1 MIETS
6 SDGRPVFEED
16 RVLDEQ
22 AQEDLELFGR
32 RPAPKDPDEVLLQ
45 ALNNEENMPEQAPTS
60 GPHVQG
66 KVEDADGVDMGI
78 AITDTRKDP
87 QEERKGASI
96 ISNVPKSQDISG
108 ESVYPSNTGRRPQE
122 DGISSPQ
129 GYQSEALPETQS
141 EPTQLLNWLERTV
154 RVDQPTAIHKRL
166 LIKEDLRNEAISQ
179 ETQVIEVL
187 RNVLIASAPQD
198 DKIKPDSQD
207 EYDAEII
214 PFGARIYYRNL
225 LDRFPKA
232 PKYLARRLAEANWE
246 RANRLG
252 KARFPVFNIQ
262 SEQLNLEGA
271 FGSSDGSSSYLSDP
285 IRGITVSGDA
295 PSNQVSRDK
304 EKGVDD
310 PMLLNPHSPIEH
322 TSNKGKHMCHLCNTS
337 FRRPRQ
343 LKRHQ
348 NRMHSLSGQVK
359 CPDCSST
366 FDDERMCER
375 HWHFTHSKVV
385 YSCPEC
391 SKKSKDSN
399 VLQRHVQCDH
409 PNSVYALFGVK
420 IPDDSEPESMVSSRL
435 ESSLKRSQT
444 KTTNI
449 SVMTRTTSIPDIP
462 DSRDSPTAMSG
473 PKRSVVDTITTGS
486 SEMSSTDRKICE
498 SIFDALTNPLHLET
512 LANPQLIRH
521 CSERNK
527 VDITH
532 IATKLNRLSRFTPA
546 ARNRF
551 KVTRLSLECN
561 TCRIQDF
568 ECSMQ
573 LPECRTCIKLGTEC
587 DYRATEGTEY
597 KDKEDFRKDFHR
609 MLVACNAYW
618 RLHSPCHPKSSS
630 PEALQSLFNTL
641 WKKKTG
647 VDLPKLRGRF
657 ENKPSTTRR
666 VEKRER
672 RPGVDALS
680 RNKSED
686 DGRDIPDTMLGLT
699 IAEIQI
705 LREHMERESRHWGR
719 RASRHRRSD
728 GGSSDYWSGASNRR
742 SRAGSAFSSRNSS
755 LHGYDVYDPEEQTM
769 DIDSSRS
776 STKGLSALNR
786 NKIPSSTFQ
795 LPPPPVYLGSQ
806 TSFECDICGQTI
818 SLTRKREW
826 R

>member
-16 RVLDEQ
+16 RVVDEQ

-45 ALNNEENMPEQAPTS
+45 VLNNEENMPEQASTS

-66 KVEDADGVDMGI
+66 KVEDADGIDVGI
-78 AITDTRKDP
+78 AITDTRNHP
-87 QEERKGASI
+87 QEEWKGASI

-129 GYQSEALPETQS
+129 SYQSEALPETQS
-141 EPTQLLNWLERTV
+141 EPTRLLNWLERTV
-154 RVDQPTAIHKRL
+154 RVDQPTAIHKGL
-166 LIKEDLRNEAISQ
+166 LIKENLRNEAISQ

-252 KARFPVFNIQ
+252 KARFPAFNIQ

-295 PSNQVSRDK
+295 PSNQVSRAK

-310 PMLLNPHSPIEH
+310 PMLSNPHGPIEH
-322 TSNKGKHMCHLCNTS
+322 TSNKRKYMCYLCNTS
-337 FRRPRQ
+337 FPRPKL
-343 LKRHQ
+343 LKCHQ
-348 NRMHSLSGQVK
+348 NRIHSLSRQVK

-366 FDDERMCER
+366 FDDERVCER
-375 HWHFTHSKVV
+375 HWHFAHSKVI

-391 SKKSKDSN
+391 SKKSKDSY
-399 VLQRHVQCDH
+399 VLQRHVQRDH

-420 IPDDSEPESMVSSRL
+420 IPDDSEPESMVSSDL
-435 ESSLKRSQT
+435 ESSLKRSPT
-444 KTTNI
+444 KTANI

-473 PKRSVVDTITTGS
+473 PKRSGVDSITTGS
-486 SEMSSTDRKICE
+486 SEMSSTDRNICE
-498 SIFDALTNPLHLET
+498 SIFDALTNPPLHLEA
-512 LANPQLIRH
+512 LADPQLVRH

-527 VDITH
+527 VDITCV
-532 IATKLNRLSRFTPA
+532 AAKLNLLSRIIPV

-551 KVTRLSLECN
+551 ITRLSLECN

-609 MLVACNAYW
+609 MLVACNVYW
-618 RLHSPCHPKSSS
+618 ICHSHEYGKLPFL
-630 PEALQSLFNTL
+630 EVLQSLFYTV
-641 WKKKTG
+641 WEKETG

-657 ENKPSTTRR
+657 ENKPSTTKW

-672 RPGVDALS
+672 RPWVVDVLS

-686 DGRDIPDTMLGLT
+686 DGRDIPDNMLGLT
-699 IAEIQI
+699 RADIQM
-705 LREHMERESRHWGR
+705 LREHRGRVLRYHKESQR
-719 RASRHRRSD
+719 
-728 GGSSDYWSGASNRR
+728 SDYWSGASNRR
-742 SRAGSAFSSRNSS
+742 SRAGSAASSRNSS

-786 NKIPSSTFQ
+786 SKIPSSTFQ

-818 SLTRKREW
+818 SLIQKREW